1 MLDIKS
7 SMSTGIIIHL
17 PVNEDYLKYTTF
29 SLFKISTTTSEPMY
43 NAVVND
49 TTRSMLVH

>member
-17 PVNEDYLKYTTF
+17 PVNEDNLKYTAF
-29 SLFKISTTTSEPMY
+29 SLFTISTTTSEPLY
-43 NAVVND
+43 NEVVID
-49 TTRSMLVH
+49 TTRSMLAH

>member
-17 PVNEDYLKYTTF
+17 PVNEDNLKYTTF
-29 SLFKISTTTSEPMY
+29 SLFTISTTTSEPMY
-43 NAVVND
+43 KAVVTD
-49 TTRSMLVH
+49 TSQSMLVH